1 MKPKKSFA
9 FLLSSAILWPLKGL
23 AESYQ
28 ALKGTNP
35 NKFSSN
41 YVVVTDFVVCLFCRM
56 INEKLF
62 AMGGEW

>member
-1 MKPKKSFA
+1 MKLKKTCFA

-41 YVVVTDFVVCLFCRM
+41 HVVVTDMTFCGLFVLQ
-56 INEKLF
+56 NDK
-62 AMGGEW
+62 

>member
-1 MKPKKSFA
+1 MEPKKSFA

-23 AESYQ
+23 AESWQ

-41 YVVVTDFVVCLFCRM
+41 YVVVTDMTFCGLFVLQ
-56 INEKLF
+56 NDK
-62 AMGGEW
+62 